1 MKKAITFLLA
11 LILLLSLTACGARK
25 APAEVSEPDKNA
37 VVVAISTAIET
48 LDPVQGW
55 GHGNLPLIQSTL
67 LRYDEKRD
75 LICDLATDYEA
86 SDDQLIWTFTL
97 REDAFFT
104 DGEPVTAEDVA
115 FTFEK
120 VKAAGTAAD
129 LTVLSSVETPDD
141 YTVEFHLSEPS
152 SIFLNTAASV
162 GIVPA
167 HAYGDDYGVNPMGS
181 GPWKFVQFNPQEQLI
196 LQANED
202 YYGEIPSIQTVTVVF
217 MDEDAA
223 FAAVQAGQVDVA
235 LTAATIA
242 RENMEGYTLQR
253 VSTIDNRGFT
263 LPLQPNTGELT
274 ESGYPMG
281 NNVTCHK
288 EIRQAMAYALDR
300 ELLAEVA
307 VNGYA
312 TPCYSEN
319 DGMPWNNPETAIE
332 TDVAYAKQL
341 LTDGGWADTDGDGI
355 LEKDNVKA
363 EIHALYPSGDS
374 VRQAIGM
381 AAAEQLREI
390 GIALTVE
397 GSSWDDISKRMFSE
411 AVIMGWGAATPA
423 ESYYLYQSQAAWQ
436 DDYYNPEGYQSE
448 TTDGYFKA
456 ALNAATVDA
465 AYENW
470 QLAQWDGQTGTSMK
484 GECPWVWMLN
494 VDHLYYVRNGL
505 SIGEQG
511 LHPHGASYPLLSNL
525 HQWHWN

>member
-1 MKKAITFLLA
+1 MKKAITFFLA
-11 LILLLSLTACGARK
+11 LILLLSLTACGAK
-25 APAEVSEPDKNA
+25 EAPVQPAEQDKTS

-67 LRYDEKRD
+67 LRYDENRD
-75 LICDLATDYEA
+75 LICDLATGYEGSA
-86 SDDQLIWTFTL
+86 DSLTWTFTL
-97 REDAFFT
+97 REDARFT
-104 DGEPVTAEDVA
+104 DGESVTAEDVA

-120 VKAAGTAAD
+120 VKVAGTAAD
-129 LTVLSSVETPDD
+129 LTVLSSVEVVDD
-141 YTVEFHLSEPS
+141 YTVCFHLSEPS

-202 YYGEIPSIQTVTVVF
+202 YYGEIPSIQNVTVVF

-242 RENMEGYTLQR
+242 QQEIPGYTLQR
-253 VSTIDNRGFT
+253 VATIDNRGFT
-263 LPLQPNTGELT
+263 LPLAPNTGELT

-307 VNGYA
+307 VNGFA

-332 TDVAYAKQL
+332 TDVEYAKQL
-341 LTDGGWADTDGDGI
+341 LAEGGWADTDGDGI
-355 LEKDNVKA
+355 VEKDGIKA
-363 EIHALYPSGDS
+363 EFNAMYPSGDS
-374 VRQAIGM
+374 VRQAVGM
-381 AAAEQLREI
+381 AAAEQLKEI
-390 GIALTVE
+390 GISVTVE
-397 GSSWDDISKRMFSE
+397 GSSWDDIAKRMFSE
-411 AVIMGWGAATPA
+411 AVIMGWGAATPS
-423 ESYYLYQSQAAWQ
+423 ESYYLYQSQGAWL

-448 TTDGYFKA
+448 VTDGYFKA
-456 ALNAATVDA
+456 ALNAATVEE

-470 QLAQWDGQTGTSMK
+470 QLAQWNGETGTSMK

-494 VDHLYYVRNGL
+494 VDHLYYVRDGL
-505 SIGEQG
+505 SIGNQS

-525 HQWHWN
+525 HQWNWN